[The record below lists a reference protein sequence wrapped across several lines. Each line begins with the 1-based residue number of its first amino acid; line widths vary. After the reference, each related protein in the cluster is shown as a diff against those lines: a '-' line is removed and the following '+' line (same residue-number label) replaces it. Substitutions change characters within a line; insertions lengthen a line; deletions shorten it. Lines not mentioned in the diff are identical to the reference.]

1 VFTDSHCH
9 LDFPGLVE
17 HLPDILS
24 RMQTAQVN
32 RALCISVQLEDF
44 PNVLALAE
52 NHEQLWATAGVHPDY
67 EDITE
72 PTVEKLLELADHPK
86 VIGIGETGLDYF
98 RLKGDLEWQRE
109 RFRVHLRAANLC
121 KKPVIVHT
129 RAAGED
135 TLKILSEEN
144 VQGCGGI
151 IHCFTESLDFARQA
165 LDLGMY
171 LSFSGIVSFKNAGDL
186 REVAKFAPMDRILIE
201 TDSPYLAP
209 VPHRGKTNEP
219 SFVPHVAKV
228 IAQEKGVAVEEIGI
242 QTSANFDRSPTAHRE
257 AETAKAH
264 RG

>member
-17 HLPDILS
+17 QLPDILS
-24 RMQTAQVN
+24 RMKAAQVS

-52 NHEQLWATAGVHPDY
+52 NHDNLWATAGVHPDY

-72 PTVEKLLELADHPK
+72 PSVDKLLELADHPR

-109 RFRVHLRAANLC
+109 RFRVHLRAANVC
-121 KKPVIVHT
+121 RKPVIVHT
-129 RAAGED
+129 RAAGVD
-135 TLKILSEEN
+135 TLRILEEEN
-144 VQGCGGI
+144 VQGCGGV
-151 IHCFTESLDFARQA
+151 IHCFTESLDFARKA

-171 LSFSGIVSFKNAGDL
+171 LSFSGIVSFKNAADL
-186 REVAKFAPMDRILIE
+186 REVARFAPLDRILIE

-219 SFVPHVAKV
+219 SFVPHVAKA
-228 IAQEKGVAVEEIGI
+228 IAAEKSLSVEEVGI
-242 QTSANFDRSPTAHRE
+242 QTSSNFDRLFGVSQSTDMAV
-257 AETAKAH
+257 
-264 RG
+264 

>member
-1 VFTDSHCH
+1 MFTDSHCH

-17 HLPDILS
+17 QLPDILS
-24 RMQTAQVN
+24 RMKAAQVS

-52 NHEQLWATAGVHPDY
+52 NHDNLWATAGVHPDY

-72 PTVEKLLELADHPK
+72 PSVEKLLELADHPR

-109 RFRVHLRAANLC
+109 RFRVHLRAANVC
-121 KKPVIVHT
+121 RKPVIVHT
-129 RAAGED
+129 RAAGDD
-135 TLKILSEEN
+135 TLRILQEEN
-144 VQGCGGI
+144 VQGCGGV
-151 IHCFTESLDFARQA
+151 IHCFTESLDFARKA

-171 LSFSGIVSFKNAGDL
+171 LSFSGIVSFKNAADL
-186 REVAKFAPMDRILIE
+186 REVARFAPMDRILIE

-228 IAQEKGVAVEEIGI
+228 IAVEKSYSVEEVGI
-242 QTSANFDRSPTAHRE
+242 QTSSNFDKLFGLKQTEGIAV
-257 AETAKAH
+257 
-264 RG
+264 

>member
-1 VFTDSHCH
+1 MFTDSHCH
-9 LDFPGLVE
+9 LDFPGLIE
-17 HLPDILS
+17 QLPDILQ
-24 RMQTAQVN
+24 RMQTAQVD

-44 PNVLALAE
+44 PKVRSLAE
-52 NHEQLWATAGVHPDY
+52 QHEQLWATAGVHPDY

-98 RLKGDLEWQRE
+98 RLKGDLTWQRN
-109 RFRVHLRAANLC
+109 RFRVHLQAAREC

-135 TLKILSEEN
+135 TLQILAEER
-144 VQGCGGI
+144 VQDCGGI
-151 IHCFTESLDFARQA
+151 VHCFTETLDFAKRA

-171 LSFSGIVSFKNAGDL
+171 ISFSGIVTFKNAADL
-186 REVAKFAPMDRILIE
+186 REVARYVPLDRMLIE

-219 SFVPHVAKV
+219 SFVPHVASML
-228 IAQEKGVAVEEIGI
+228 AQEKGLSVEEVGM
-242 QTSANFDRSPTAHRE
+242 QTTTNFNTLFGLPPSPLVQAH
-257 AETAKAH
+257 
-264 RG
+264 

>member
-1 VFTDSHCH
+1 MFTDSHCH

-17 HLPDILS
+17 QLPDILS
-24 RMQTAQVN
+24 RMQAAQVN

-52 NHEQLWATAGVHPDY
+52 NHHQLWATAGVHPDY

-98 RLKGDLEWQRE
+98 RLKGDLQWQRE
-109 RFRVHLRAANLC
+109 RFRVHLRAANVC

-129 RAAGED
+129 RAAGDD
-135 TLKILSEEN
+135 TLKILADEN

-151 IHCFTESLDFARQA
+151 IHCFTESLDFARKA

-171 LSFSGIVSFKNAGDL
+171 LSFSGIVSFKNAADL

-228 IAQEKGVAVEEIGI
+228 IAQEKGVGVEEIGI
-242 QTSANFDRSPTAHRE
+242 QTSANFDRLFGFSQTGVA
-257 AETAKAH
+257 AV
-264 RG
+264 

>member
-1 VFTDSHCH
+1 MFTDSHCH

-17 HLPDILS
+17 QLPDILS
-24 RMQTAQVN
+24 RMKAAQVS

-52 NHEQLWATAGVHPDY
+52 NHDNLWATAGVHPDY

-109 RFRVHLRAANLC
+109 RFRVHLRAANIC
-121 KKPVIVHT
+121 RKPVIVHT
-129 RAAGED
+129 RAAGDD
-135 TLKILSEEN
+135 TLRILAEEN
-144 VQGCGGI
+144 VQGCSGI
-151 IHCFTESLDFARQA
+151 IHCFTETLEFARKA

-171 LSFSGIVSFKNAGDL
+171 LSFSGIVSFKNAADL

-228 IAQEKGVAVEEIGI
+228 IALEKGLAVEEIGV
-242 QTSANFDRSPTAHRE
+242 QTSANFDRLFRMQQAEATAV
-257 AETAKAH
+257 
-264 RG
+264 

>member
-17 HLPDILS
+17 QLPDILS
-24 RMQTAQVN
+24 RMKAAQVS

-52 NHEQLWATAGVHPDY
+52 NHDNLWATAGVHPDY

-129 RAAGED
+129 RAAGDD
-135 TLKILSEEN
+135 TLRILAEEN
-144 VQGCGGI
+144 VQDCSGI
-151 IHCFTESLDFARQA
+151 IHCFTETLEFARKA

-171 LSFSGIVSFKNAGDL
+171 LSFSGIVSFKNAADL

-228 IAQEKGVAVEEIGI
+228 IALEKGVPVEEIGV
-242 QTSANFDRSPTAHRE
+242 QTSANFDRLFRMQQAEATAV
-257 AETAKAH
+257 
-264 RG
+264 

>member
-17 HLPDILS
+17 QLPDILS
-24 RMQTAQVN
+24 RMHEAQVS

-52 NHEQLWATAGVHPDY
+52 NHAQLWATAGVHPDY

-109 RFRVHLRAANLC
+109 RFRVHLRAANEC

-129 RAAGED
+129 RAAGDD
-135 TLKILSEEN
+135 TLKILAEEN

-151 IHCFTESLDFARQA
+151 IHCFTESLDFARKA

-171 LSFSGIVSFKNAGDL
+171 LSFSGIVSFKNAADL
-186 REVAKFAPMDRILIE
+186 REVARFAPMDRILIE

-228 IAQEKGVAVEEIGI
+228 IAQEKGVAVEEIGM
-242 QTSANFDRSPTAHRE
+242 QTSANFDRLFGFAQSGTASV
-257 AETAKAH
+257 
-264 RG
+264 

>member
-1 VFTDSHCH
+1 MFTDSHCH

-17 HLPDILS
+17 QLPDILS
-24 RMQTAQVN
+24 RMQAAQVS

-98 RLKGDLEWQRE
+98 RLKGDLQWQRE
-109 RFRVHLRAANLC
+109 RFRVHLRAANVC

-129 RAAGED
+129 RAAGDD
-135 TLKILSEEN
+135 TLKILADDN

-151 IHCFTESLDFARQA
+151 IHCFTESLDFARKA

-171 LSFSGIVSFKNAGDL
+171 LSFSGIVSFKNAADL

-228 IAQEKGVAVEEIGI
+228 IAQEKGVGVEEIGI
-242 QTSANFDRSPTAHRE
+242 QTSANFDRLFGFVQTGVA
-257 AETAKAH
+257 AV
-264 RG
+264 

>member
-1 VFTDSHCH
+1 MFTDSHCH

-17 HLPDILS
+17 QLPDILS
-24 RMQTAQVN
+24 RMQAAQVN

-72 PTVEKLLELADHPK
+72 PTVEKLLELTDHPK

-98 RLKGDLEWQRE
+98 RLKGDLEWQRQ
-109 RFRVHLRAANLC
+109 RFRVHLRAANVC

-129 RAAGED
+129 RAAGDD
-135 TLKILSEEN
+135 TLKILAEEN

-151 IHCFTESLDFARQA
+151 IHCFTETLEFARKA

-171 LSFSGIVSFKNAGDL
+171 LSFSGIVSFKNAADL
-186 REVAKFAPMDRILIE
+186 REVARFAPMDRILIE

-228 IAQEKGVAVEEIGI
+228 IAQEKGVAVEEIGM
-242 QTSANFDRSPTAHRE
+242 QTSANFDRLFGFVSSGAATV
-257 AETAKAH
+257 
-264 RG
+264 

>member
-1 VFTDSHCH
+1 MFTDSHCH
-9 LDFPGLVE
+9 LDFPGLIE
-17 HLPDILS
+17 QLPGILE
-24 RMQTAQVN
+24 RMKEAQVS

-52 NHEQLWATAGVHPDY
+52 QHDNLWATAGVHPDY

-72 PTVEKLLELADHPK
+72 PTVEKLLALADHPK

-121 KKPVIVHT
+121 QKPVIVHT

-135 TLKILSEEN
+135 TLRLLDQEN
-144 VQGCGGI
+144 VQGCGGV
-151 IHCFTESLDFARQA
+151 IHCFTETIEFARQA
-165 LDLGMY
+165 LDMGMY
-171 LSFSGIVSFKNAGDL
+171 LSFSGIVSFKNAADL
-186 REVAKFAPMDRILIE
+186 REVARFAPIDRILIE

-228 IAQEKGVAVEEIGI
+228 IAVEKGLSLEEVGLR
-242 QTSANFDRSPTAHRE
+242 TSANFDRLFKPGGAGLP
-257 AETAKAH
+257 A
-264 RG
+264 

>member
-1 VFTDSHCH
+1 MFTDSHCH

-17 HLPDILS
+17 QLPDILS
-24 RMQTAQVN
+24 RMKAAQVS
-32 RALCISVQLEDF
+32 RALCISVELEAF

-52 NHEQLWATAGVHPDY
+52 KHENLWATAGVHPDY
-67 EDITE
+67 ENITE
-72 PTVEKLLELADHPK
+72 PSVEKLLELANHPK
-86 VIGIGETGLDYF
+86 VLGIGETGLDYF

-109 RFRVHLRAANLC
+109 RFRVHLRAANIC

-129 RAAGED
+129 RAAGDD
-135 TLKILSEEN
+135 TLNILSQEN
-144 VQGCGGI
+144 VQGCGGV
-151 IHCFTESLDFARQA
+151 IHCFTESIQFARQA

-171 LSFSGIVSFKNAGDL
+171 LSFSGIVSFKNAGDI

-228 IAQEKGVAVEEIGI
+228 IAAEKGVSAEDVGL
-242 QTSANFDRSPTAHRE
+242 QTSSNFDRLFGLQQSE
-257 AETAKAH
+257 V
-264 RG
+264 GNI

>member
-1 VFTDSHCH
+1 MFTDSHCH

-17 HLPDILS
+17 QLPDILN
-24 RMQTAQVN
+24 RMKEAQVS

-52 NHEQLWATAGVHPDY
+52 NHDNLWATAGVHPDY

-109 RFRVHLRAANLC
+109 RFRVHLQAANVC

-129 RAAGED
+129 RAAGDD
-135 TLKILSEEN
+135 TLRILAEEN

-151 IHCFTESLDFARQA
+151 IHCFTESLEFARQA

-171 LSFSGIVSFKNAGDL
+171 LSFSGIVSFKNAADL

-228 IAQEKGVAVEEIGI
+228 IALEKGVAVEEIGV
-242 QTSANFDRSPTAHRE
+242 QTSANFDRLFRMQQAEATAV
-257 AETAKAH
+257 
-264 RG
+264 

>member
-1 VFTDSHCH
+1 MFTDSHCH

-17 HLPDILS
+17 QLPDILS
-24 RMQTAQVN
+24 RMKEAQVS

-52 NHEQLWATAGVHPDY
+52 NHANLWATAGVHPDY

-98 RLKGDLEWQRE
+98 RLKGDLEWQRQ
-109 RFRVHLRAANLC
+109 RFRVHLRAANVC

-129 RAAGED
+129 RAAGDD
-135 TLKILSEEN
+135 TLRILSEEN

-151 IHCFTESLDFARQA
+151 IHCFTETLEFARKA

-171 LSFSGIVSFKNAGDL
+171 LSFSGIVSFKNAADL

-228 IAQEKGVAVEEIGI
+228 IAQEKGVAAEEIGL
-242 QTSANFDRSPTAHRE
+242 QTSANFDRLFGLHE
-257 AETAKAH
+257 NKAVSV
-264 RG
+264 